1 EQSPPQQQQQNLT
14 TTHELYNIEVSKR
27 AIDFASEYHYIS
39 FIIECEPKLTD
50 KKIALKIVNELF
62 VYIKD
67 DFRRQNPTHA
77 SPLLAD
83 LWWIDGKGNLRMI
96 IKSNE
101 IYVYLTKK
109 ERYPKELLKIKLN
122 PHPPQHLP
130 IQLTAI
136 IKWLNHILR

>member
-1 EQSPPQQQQQNLT
+1 EQSPPQQQQNLT
-14 TTHELYNIEVSKR
+14 TTYELYNTEVSKH
-27 AIDFASEYHYIS
+27 AIDFASEYHYIP

-67 DFRRQNPTHA
+67 DFRRQNPTYA
-77 SPLLAD
+77 LPLLAD

-122 PHPPQHLP
+122 PHPPQRLP
-130 IQLTAI
+130 I
-136 IKWLNHILR
+136 